1 MSDNI
6 YFRALVAKQAYH
18 LNVPVLKNRTMSKPC
33 KTYEAGRRDIF
44 GRGTWQSGTSG
55 NNKAS

>member
-18 LNVPVLKNRTMSKPC
+18 LNVPVLKKRTMSKPC
-33 KTYEAGRRDIF
+33 KTYEAGRRDVF
-44 GRGTWQSGTSG
+44 GRGTRQSCTSG
-55 NNKAS
+55 NNKVS

>member
-18 LNVPVLKNRTMSKPC
+18 LNVPILKKRTMFKPML
-33 KTYEAGRRDIF
+33 KPDLLG
-44 GRGTWQSGTSG
+44 W
-55 NNKAS
+55 

>member
-6 YFRALVAKQAYH
+6 YFRALVAKRAYH
-18 LNVPVLKNRTMSKPC
+18 LNVPVLKKRTMSKPC
-33 KTYEAGRRDIF
+33 KTYEAGTRDIF
-44 GRGTWQSGTSG
+44 GRGKWQSGTSG

>member
-6 YFRALVAKQAYH
+6 YFKALVAKQAYH
-18 LNVPVLKNRTMSKPC
+18 LFVPVLKKRTMSEPC
-33 KTYEAGRRDIF
+33 KTYEADRRDIF
-44 GRGTWQSGTSG
+44 GRGTWQSGTSV